1 LKITVGK
8 PVNKINHI
16 KPAGMKSFRFYL
28 GISLSVLLLHSA
40 VPASSQG
47 NKYNIIPLPQS
58 FEPGKGVFIITPQ
71 TQIKISPSSKEL
83 SKLSDLLKERIR
95 MMIVQEQKGQKSRAG
110 HQNTITLML
119 SDSKTLGKEGYKL
132 TVEKKAIT
140 ISANTGN
147 GIFYGLQ
154 TLFQM
159 LPAEIEDR
167 NPSLSFEEWRV
178 PVCRIVDFPRF
189 EYRGMHLDVCR
200 HFFPVGFIKK
210 YIDLMAMYKIN
221 NFHWHLTDDQGW
233 RLEIKKYPLL
243 TEIGSMRSGTP
254 VGRNLHSDEKPYGG
268 YYTQD
273 DAREIVKYAAA
284 RYVNVIPEI
293 EMPGHALA
301 ALASY
306 PQLSCRGGP
315 FEVWTKWGVTDDIF
329 CAGKEETFAF
339 LEDVLTEVMD
349 IFPSRYIHV
358 GGDEAPKTRWD
369 SCLLCQKRIAELG
382 LSDEYELQSYF
393 VRRIEK
399 FLNTNGRQ
407 IIGWDEILEGGL
419 APGATVM
426 SWRGTE
432 GGVKAAQMGHSVIM
446 TPGSPCYFDH
456 YQGVPT
462 SEPLAIGGY
471 NPLQSVY
478 KYDPVPSG
486 LSSEEAKFI
495 MGSQGNVWTEYIE
508 NEDHVEYMAYPRAI
522 ALAEVN
528 WSSAE
533 SRDWNDFM
541 ERFNKHLSRLEK
553 RDLNFSRST
562 YNVSITVERDS
573 VSNEMAVNLKSEF
586 PDCKIIYTTG
596 NAEENNQY
604 KKYKRP
610 FRIDKNQTIS
620 ACLVVDGHKPGNITN
635 RTIFVHDAFGKVPQ
649 IHTAISDR
657 YKAGGPLSLTD
668 GCRAHPMSLRNDWL
682 GFHGNDAEIMI
693 DLGKEIDIKNIN
705 IGFLHNP
712 ANWIFL
718 PSGVE
723 ITLSSD
729 GTIFK
734 PAEGMQPQL
743 LTIREP
749 ITIDF
754 NQIQI
759 NTKARYIKVIAKNR
773 GICPPEHPG
782 AGGKAWLFIDEI
794 MVNQPAD

>member
-1 LKITVGK
+1 
-8 PVNKINHI
+8 
-16 KPAGMKSFRFYL
+16 MKSFRFYL
-28 GISLSVLLLHSA
+28 AISLSVLLLHFA
-40 VPASSQG
+40 MPASGQG

-58 FEPGKGVFIITPQ
+58 FEPGKGYFIITPQ

-83 SKLSDLLKERIR
+83 SKLSDLLKERLR
-95 MMIVQEQKGQKSRAG
+95 LLVVQENTGIKSTHG
-110 HQNTITLML
+110 FSNTIKLELT
-119 SDSKTLGKEGYKL
+119 DSRELGKEGYRL
-132 TVEKKAIT
+132 IVEKKSIT
-140 ISANTGN
+140 LSANTGN

-167 NPSLSFEEWRV
+167 NPSLSFGEWRV
-178 PVCRIVDFPRF
+178 PVCRMVDFPRF

-200 HFFPVGFIKK
+200 HYFPVEFIKK
-210 YIDLMAMYKIN
+210 YIDLMAMYKMN

-254 VGRNLHSDEKPYGG
+254 VGRNLRSDEKPYGG
-268 YYTQD
+268 YYTGD
-273 DAREIVKYAAA
+273 EAREIVKYAAA

-301 ALASY
+301 ALAAY
-306 PQLSCRGGP
+306 PQLSCTGGP

-339 LEDVLTEVMD
+339 LEDVLTEVLD
-349 IFPSRYIHV
+349 IFPSLYIHV

-369 SCLLCQKRIAELG
+369 SCLLCQKRIKELG

-399 FLNTNGRQ
+399 FLNANGRQ

-432 GGVKAAQMGHSVIM
+432 GGVTAAQMGHSVIM
-446 TPGSPCYFDH
+446 TPGTPCYFDH
-456 YQGVPT
+456 YQGVPA

-478 KYDPVPSG
+478 KYEPVPSV
-486 LSSEEAKFI
+486 LSPDEAKFI
-495 MGSQGNVWTEYIE
+495 LGSQGNVWTEYIE
-508 NEDHVEYMAYPRAI
+508 TEDHVEYMAYPRAI

-528 WSSAE
+528 WSAAE
-533 SRDWNDFM
+533 SRNWSDFM
-541 ERFNKHLSRLEK
+541 VRFNNHLSRLGK
-553 RDLNFSRST
+553 RDLNFSRSS
-562 YNVSITVERDS
+562 YDVSISVERDS
-573 VSNEMAVNLKSEF
+573 LRNEMAVNLKSEF
-586 PDCKIIYTTG
+586 PGSKIVYNTD
-596 NAEENNQY
+596 NPKESDHF
-604 KKYKRP
+604 KKYKGP
-610 FRIDKNQTIS
+610 FRIDKNQNIS
-620 ACLVVDGHKPGNITN
+620 ACVVVNGQKPGNITS
-635 RTIFVHDAFGKVPQ
+635 RTIYVHDAFGKVPQ
-649 IHTAISDR
+649 ISTAISYK
-657 YKAGGPLSLTD
+657 YKASGPVTLTD
-668 GCRAHPMSLRNDWL
+668 GCRAHPLSLRNDWL
-682 GFHGNDAEIMI
+682 GFHGNDAELLI

-729 GTIFK
+729 GTIFR

-749 ITIDF
+749 MTIDF

-759 NTKARYIKVIAKNR
+759 NTKARYIKVFARNR
-773 GICPPEHPG
+773 GICPEGHPG
-782 AGGKAWLFIDEI
+782 AGGKAWLFLDEI
-794 MVNQPAD
+794 MVNQPVD